1 MRNVWASMLAHG
13 LIPGA
18 DGADSGR
25 ADPEDFPVAVER
37 LADLVPDLAVLGLL
51 LVIAVLY
58 GMAWRKWRRIGR
70 RQSQR
75 WRLWANAAGLA
86 ALALALLGPPAWENA
101 GSFTAHMLQHLLLT
115 LVAPPLLLLGQPGRM
130 ILVLFP
136 SAWRRA
142 GLRALLRDPGRRRIL
157 AFMVSPLVA
166 GLLINTATVVWHVPA
181 LYDAALGHPLVHN
194 LEHGS
199 FFWTAI
205 LFWSVVIAPAP
216 LVGRRSTSGVLLL
229 LFATW
234 MVSDLLGATLTL
246 ANDVLYAAYAG
257 NTALSPEAA
266 LADQRLGG
274 ILMWAGG
281 GVFYALCMLGILV
294 GPYVRRGDRIRTIPV
309 GGEDVRAADR
319 SASDAC
325 ATNTG
330 ATSAP
335 ASTR

>member
-1 MRNVWASMLAHG
+1 MGNLWASVPAHG

-18 DGADSGR
+18 DGADSAR
-25 ADPEDFPVAVER
+25 ADPADSPVAVGR
-37 LADLVPDLAVLGLL
+37 LADWVPDLAVLGLL

-58 GMAWRKWRRIGR
+58 GMAWRKRRRIGR
-70 RQSQR
+70 GQSQR
-75 WRLWANAAGLA
+75 WWPWAYAAGLS

-136 SAWRRA
+136 PAWRRA
-142 GLRALLRDPGRRRIL
+142 GLRALLQDPRRRGIL
-157 AFMVSPLVA
+157 TLVISPLVA
-166 GLLINTATVVWHVPA
+166 GVLMNTATVVWHVPA
-181 LYDAALGHPLVHN
+181 LYDAALRHPLVHS

-199 FFWTAI
+199 FFWPAV
-205 LFWSVVIAPAP
+205 LFWSVVIAPVP
-216 LVGRRSTSGVLLL
+216 LVGQRSTSAVLLL

-281 GVFYALCMLGILV
+281 GVLYAFCMLGILI
-294 GPYVRRGDRIRTIPV
+294 GPYVRRRNGIRTIPV
-309 GGEDVRAADR
+309 GGEDVRAADW
-319 SASDAC
+319 
-325 ATNTG
+325 
-330 ATSAP
+330 SAP